1 MKPNAPLWRSTTNA
15 PPAAVWIAPP
25 EVRGDGSTRRPNGNE
40 GTNIRR
46 PTPKPLGGPRSHV
59 IFGSGAI
66 AQTAA
71 EIEKL
76 GHVRS
81 LVLSTPNQKT
91 DAEALAHRLA
101 ALCVGVFADAAMHTP
116 VHVTELALA
125 EAGRPPGSAKRSPSA
140 PARDQVV
147 IPTTY
152 AGSEMTDILGETVG
166 GEKTTRIC

>member
-1 MKPNAPLWRSTTNA
+1 
-15 PPAAVWIAPP
+15 
-25 EVRGDGSTRRPNGNE
+25 
-40 GTNIRR
+40 
-46 PTPKPLGGPRSHV
+46 V
-59 IFGSGAI
+59 IFGSGTI

-81 LVLSTPNQKT
+81 LVLSTANQKT

-166 GEKTTRIC
+166 GEKTTRICLRPSVPGAKRAPWPQPRPLARGRVALSIVR